1 MFTVAVSH
9 VHQKHK
15 FSWEGLEGTSGGI
28 YAAVYKKEKKKE
40 KKWLFLKD
48 WLVISRNQ
56 HVEFFFPIQKFGIN
70 RLLPKSYFVLHAIK
84 NGFVYASYR
93 VQGVSGAV
101 SLNHMC
107 SFLSL

>member
-1 MFTVAVSH
+1 MLLFT
-9 VHQKHK
+9 KR
-15 FSWEGLEGTSGGI
+15 
-28 YAAVYKKEKKKE
+28 KKKE
-40 KKWLFLKD
+40 RKKKRVFFKN

-70 RLLPKSYFVLHAIK
+70 GQLPKSYFVLHAIK

-101 SLNHMC
+101 ILNHMC
-107 SFLSL
+107 IFFKFIKCHFGGVKEGRLI